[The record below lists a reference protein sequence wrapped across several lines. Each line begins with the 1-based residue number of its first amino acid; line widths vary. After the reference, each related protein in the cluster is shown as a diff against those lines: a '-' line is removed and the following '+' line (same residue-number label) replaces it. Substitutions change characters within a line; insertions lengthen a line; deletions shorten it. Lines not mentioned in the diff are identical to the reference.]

1 TAAIFQGD
9 NDQRFALISLAAG
22 SLLILIYD
30 SVLIHVIGAKR
41 YIFATGLAVMV
52 AVSLNLITIYRS
64 SESNLIQT
72 LKRTLFMVIFS
83 GVMLLIILLLK
94 KGLIFVLPFDT
105 SRFAAAVMLGI
116 GVCVG
121 AVVYLYLTYKS
132 TLLDFVLGDTN
143 ILSRF

>member
-1 TAAIFQGD
+1 SRRRHT
-9 NDQRFALISLAAG
+9 RS
-22 SLLILIYD
+22 
-30 SVLIHVIGAKR
+30 KR
-41 YIFATGLAVMV
+41 DW
-52 AVSLNLITIYRS
+52 S
-64 SESNLIQT
+64 SDVCSSD

-143 ILSRF
+143 ILSRFRRKSHAD

>member
-1 TAAIFQGD
+1 FRWNVYFFAKCCDLIVAILFK
-9 NDQRFALISLAAG
+9 FI
-22 SLLILIYD
+22 
-30 SVLIHVIGAKR
+30 K
-41 YIFATGLAVMV
+41 
-52 AVSLNLITIYRS
+52 IYRS
-64 SESNLIQT
+64 FVFYFIQT

-94 KGLIFVLPFDT
+94 KRLIFVLPFDT
-105 SRFAAAVMLGI
+105 SRFAVAVMLGI

-143 ILSRF
+143 ILS